1 MGLFTVIKYDCSAVA
16 NILQFTGYSTE
27 KGLSYVVFSC
37 VSSSPVV
44 FVQGEEPEESSSS
57 WMADHTRSHHNSKI
71 SPDPREDYDFV
82 VLDQFRK
89 ALERQVEE
97 AVRIK
102 FAMAKGFLMLGHGR
116 KSRKIKLNKMLLNR
130 KIENFSPW
138 FLTMGGG
145 GQD

>member
-1 MGLFTVIKYDCSAVA
+1 
-16 NILQFTGYSTE
+16 
-27 KGLSYVVFSC
+27 
-37 VSSSPVV
+37 
-44 FVQGEEPEESSSS
+44 
-57 WMADHTRSHHNSKI
+57 MADHTRSHHDSKI

-130 KIENFSPW
+130 KIEKFSPW
-138 FLTMGGG
+138 FLTMGEG